1 MLRLLIISA
10 VVGLSSTLAWADGI
24 ELKNRRVPV
33 YRAVKERVFVVPPCY
48 QVNPPVLLACAPRA
62 ISSDPVALVFQK
74 ALVVRPRTPY
84 PRLSR
89 WPSGQSL

>member
-10 VVGLSSTLAWADGI
+10 AVGLSSTLAWADGI
-24 ELKNRRVPV
+24 ELQKRKVPIYRV
-33 YRAVKERVFVVPPCY
+33 VKERVFVLPPCY

-74 ALVVRPRTPY
+74 ALVTRPGTPY

-89 WPSGQSL
+89 WPSGHSL

>member
-33 YRAVKERVFVVPPCY
+33 YRAVKERVFVMPPCY
-48 QVNPPVLLACAPRA
+48 QVNPPVLLACAPRV
-62 ISSDPVALVFQK
+62 ISYDPVIVGFQK
-74 ALVVRPRTPY
+74 AIVVRPRPPY
-84 PRLSR
+84 PKLSP
-89 WPSGQSL
+89 WPTHYY

>member
-10 VVGLSSTLAWADGI
+10 AVGLSSTLAWADGI
-24 ELKNRRVPV
+24 DLKHRRAPIHRV
-33 YRAVKERVFVVPPCY
+33 VKERVFVVPPCY
-48 QVNPPVLLACAPRA
+48 QVNPPVLLACAPQV

-84 PRLSR
+84 PRLSP
-89 WPSGQSL
+89 WPSGQPL